1 MQQSCMHDYERAVE
15 NEHLHM
21 NRNDRNTNANFKT
34 QNTLAVPK
42 TRQSRHTYLFLIL
55 LNVFIEVMPSVL

>member
-1 MQQSCMHDYERAVE
+1 MQTLKH
-15 NEHLHM
+15 
-21 NRNDRNTNANFKT
+21 
-34 QNTLAVPK
+34 NTLAVPK